1 MYSMKSEQKID
12 YTVLMVREALS
23 EARTFIK
30 MDRWIR
36 INGLGPNVRM
46 HVGRFNSDG
55 SKQPAMLTLSY
66 YITND
71 GRIGREELI
80 F

>member
-23 EARTFIK
+23 EARDFIK
-30 MDRWIR
+30 LGRWIR

-55 SKQPAMLTLSY
+55 SKQPAILTISY
-66 YITND
+66 YINNNGT
-71 GRIGREELI
+71 IGREELV

>member
-1 MYSMKSEQKID
+1 MKSEQKID

-23 EARTFIK
+23 EARDFIK
-30 MDRWIR
+30 LGRWIR

-46 HVGRFNSDG
+46 HVGRFNFDG
-55 SKQPAMLTLSY
+55 SKQPAILTISY
-66 YITND
+66 YINNNGT
-71 GRIGREELI
+71 IGREELV

>member
-1 MYSMKSEQKID
+1 MKSMIAIKTD
-12 YTVLMVREALS
+12 YTVLMVREALK
-23 EARTFIK
+23 EARDYIK
-30 MDRWIR
+30 LGRWVR

-55 SKQPAMLTLSY
+55 SKQPAILTLSY

-71 GRIGREELI
+71 GDIGREELI

>member
-1 MYSMKSEQKID
+1 MIMTETD
-12 YTVLMVREALS
+12 YTVLMVREALK
-23 EARTFIK
+23 EARDYIK
-30 MDRWIR
+30 LGRWVR

-55 SKQPAMLTLSY
+55 SKQPAILTLSY
-66 YITND
+66 YIIND
-71 GRIGREELI
+71 GDIGREELI

>member
-1 MYSMKSEQKID
+1 MKSEQKID

-23 EARTFIK
+23 EARDFIK
-30 MDRWIR
+30 LGRWIR

-55 SKQPAMLTLSY
+55 SKQPAILTISY
-66 YITND
+66 YINNNGT
-71 GRIGREELI
+71 IGREELV